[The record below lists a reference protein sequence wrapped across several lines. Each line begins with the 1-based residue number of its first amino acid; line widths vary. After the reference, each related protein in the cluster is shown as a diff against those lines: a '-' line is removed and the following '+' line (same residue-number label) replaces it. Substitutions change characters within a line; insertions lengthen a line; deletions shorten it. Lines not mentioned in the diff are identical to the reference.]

1 MNTTASPTELPATPG
16 SPFRLAVVIE
26 YPNQAAAPAIGK
38 QECLGGMIVALQFND
53 ALKELEV
60 MRETLEHLRD
70 RTSCTSMQYEM
81 IDEALDWA
89 NENTQQPRNED

>member
-1 MNTTASPTELPATPG
+1 MPDSPTELPATPG

-26 YPNQAAAPAIGK
+26 YPNEAAAPGIGK

-70 RTSCTSMQYEM
+70 RTSCTLTQYEM
-81 IDEALDWA
+81 IDAALDWA
-89 NENTQQPRNED
+89 NAKEQAPT